1 MPKESASIRVIVP
14 EAIEGEVMLALNRA
28 RGVVTLVRREGE
40 HSTCIGAAVPRK
52 GLAGFQ
58 AWLQQFSNGQGHVS
72 EDAA

>member
-1 MPKESASIRVIVP
+1 MDKESANTRVIVP

-28 RGVVTLVRREGE
+28 HGVVTLVRREAA
-40 HSTCIGAAVPRK
+40 HLTHIGAALPRN